1 MKKFIISTIVL
12 VISIIPMSLV
22 AADNLSNP
30 PIVAA
35 HGAILMDAKTGRVLW
50 EKNSETPM
58 AMASTTKIMTAII
71 ALENGNLEDI
81 VTVSERAA
89 RSPEVNMNLTAG
101 EELRLKD
108 LLYALM
114 LMSYND
120 TAVAIAEHI
129 SGDVE
134 TFCSIMTDKARE
146 LGAMNTVFETP
157 SGLDLGDHHSTAYD
171 MALITRYALENQQ
184 FMEIINTSYITI
196 GTNKR
201 TVDLRNKNRLLSEY
215 EGAIGV
221 KTGFTGKAGQCFVGS
236 AQRDGMKLISVVFA
250 SGWGDAGREQKWVD
264 TKRILDYGFLNYK
277 YVELVE
283 AGDIPGHLDVTRT
296 RNPRIDIALEEGL
309 TLPLNPEEQSNIKI
323 QFEYPEEVQAPIQ
336 IGQIMGRT
344 IISLDG
350 EMLKTINLI
359 AMEEAE
365 RHDFPTSLKKI
376 LENWLEMGTT
386 GDVDLGEF
394 EIFK

>member
-1 MKKFIISTIVL
+1 MKKFIICAMIFI
-12 VISIIPMSLV
+12 ISMLNTAFAV
-22 AADNLSNP
+22 EADLSEP

-50 EKNSETPM
+50 GKNYETPM
-58 AMASTTKIMTAII
+58 AMASTTKIMTAVI
-71 ALENGNLEDI
+71 ALENGNLEDM

-89 RSPEVNMNLTAG
+89 RSPEVNMNLTPG

-120 TAVAIAEHI
+120 AAVAIAEHI

-157 SGLDLGDHHSTAYD
+157 SGLDLGNHHSTAYD
-171 MALITRYALENQQ
+171 MALITRYAIENRQ
-184 FMEIINTSYITI
+184 FMEIISKPYINIQTS
-196 GTNKR
+196 KR
-201 TVDLRNKNRLLSEY
+201 NVDLRNKNRLLSEY
-215 EGAIGV
+215 SGAIGV

-236 AQRDGMKLISVVFA
+236 AERDGMKLISVVLA
-250 SGWGDAGREQKWVD
+250 SGWGDTGREQKWVD

-277 YVELVE
+277 YVKLAEE
-283 AGDIPGHLDVTRT
+283 GDIPGHIDVIRT
-296 RNPRIDIALEEGL
+296 RNPRVDIALAEGL
-309 TLPLNPEEQSNIKI
+309 TLPLNTEEQSNVKIK
-323 QFEYPEEVQAPIQ
+323 FEYPEEVKAPIY
-336 IGQIMGRT
+336 IGQIMGKS

-350 EMLKTINLI
+350 DILKTINLV
-359 AMEEAE
+359 ALEEAK
-365 RHDFPTSLKKI
+365 RHDLPTSLKKI
-376 LENWLEMGTT
+376 LENWLEMGTNR
-386 GDVDLGEF
+386 DVELDRF
-394 EIFK
+394 EVFS